1 MLLTLV
7 DPHRGFEVAYNR
19 WYERDHFYAG
29 CMIGPY
35 LFAGSRWVAT
45 RELKDAPLAD
55 RRGDDREARPTRAR
69 TSRSTSS
76 SAAITTTTSTIGRG
90 TQVNALYADGRGF
103 AERRHI
109 HTVLFDHLGAQYRD
123 EDPVPIELALDHGYD
138 GDRPVWF
145 DGIDR
150 DAAAL
155 HASSRRGHCPI
166 CSRAPTS
173 RSRARGRRR
182 PGENEPR
189 NVPMDL
195 GSKAG
200 GPERLL
206 QMCFVQGDV
215 RDALPAAAQ
224 PTRTPSAAA
233 GLATTRLVA
242 PFFRTRRRH
251 RHLRRRPLVTAARLC
266 EWRVVVAMRI
276 CARGCGCRGVL
287 VLVCG
292 VAFLATR

>member
-1 MLLTLV
+1 MPGGVDDYRIKVGSMLLTLV

-45 RELKDAPLAD
+45 RELKDARWPIGEETVAKPTD
-55 RRGDDREARPTRAR
+55 AGSYVAIYFVERGHHGDHFDDWAR
-69 TSRSTSS
+69 
-76 SAAITTTTSTIGRG
+76 

-103 AERRHI
+103 AERRHV

-138 GDRPVWF
+138 AIVLVWF

-155 HASSRRGHCPI
+155 HRELAAGPLPDLLAGSNIEIAGSWTP
-166 CSRAPTS
+166 SA
-173 RSRARGRRR
+173 
-182 PGENEPR
+182 GENEPR
-189 NVPMDL
+189 DVPMDL

-206 QMCFVQGDV
+206 QTCFVRGNV
-215 RDALPAAAQ
+215 RDALPPLRVYTDAV
-224 PTRTPSAAA
+224 AAA
-233 GLATTRLVA
+233 GLATPRLAA
-242 PFFRTRRRH
+242 PFIRT
-251 RHLRRRPLVTAARLC
+251 LVGTDTYVEDL
-266 EWRVVVAMRI
+266 W
-276 CARGCGCRGVL
+276 
-287 VLVCG
+287 
-292 VAFLATR
+292 